1 MAMFHE
7 PPARG
12 EVAAGQ
18 SVATARGLSSGRNSS
33 GSLATQQV
41 EEMVAAWRRG
51 ERPRAEDILAL
62 HPELGDE
69 AAIRLIYEEVCLRH
83 EAGIEVDPTELA
95 RRFPRWADELATLLD
110 CRRLI
115 DAGPAG
121 AAFPLAGEVLAGF
134 RLLAELGRGA
144 AGRVYLA
151 AQPSLGD
158 RPVVLKVMPGG
169 REEHLSLAR
178 LQHMNIMPLYSEHVL
193 RDRNL
198 QILCMPFLGWATLAQ
213 ILELL
218 DDQPPG
224 ERTGRQIITAMDRIQ
239 EHRPSDLLAGGPYR
253 RFIAHAS
260 YVEAICSIGASL
272 ADGLHYAHERELV
285 HMDIKPSNVLL
296 AGDGQPMLLDFHLAR
311 APICPGGPRPTGMGG
326 TPEFMSPEQLRALAA
341 VREGRPVVDVVDG
354 RADLYSLGMLLYGA
368 LGGPVPESCHEPLPA
383 LHRCNVRVSV
393 GLADI
398 IHKCLDHDPRG
409 RYPDAA
415 ALAADLRRHLA
426 DLPLRGVPNR
436 SWAERWRKWRRRRPS
451 ALSRRLLLL
460 ALVAAIAAP
469 LATLGIAYRQRVHE
483 IEAALAQGRLHL
495 ERHQDAEAE
504 DALRQG
510 LALAADLPAVDRQRR
525 ALGAELDLVRKEK
538 QAEELHRLAETVRFR
553 YGLAPPPAEEAQSLI
568 RLGPA
573 IWQARDLLLTP
584 TGGRI
589 DPERDRRIRT
599 DLLDLVLLWADL
611 RVRHAS
617 PTEVEEARREA
628 VRVLGEARAL
638 FGPSPSLDRELGTSA
653 QASEPDQAPAGPAAG
668 PTSAWEHYDLGRSY
682 LRSEKLDLASEQF
695 RLGLN
700 LRPQDF
706 WLNFSEGLCHYRL
719 GRFEGA
725 VNAFRVCVALAPETA
740 ECYYNRGLAYQ
751 ALGRLDRALADYNRA
766 LALSPKLTDAAL
778 NRGIIHYQQG
788 RHSEAIADL
797 ELALGT
803 TSSRTALGVIHYN
816 LALVHLA
823 RGDREAAA
831 SNLRTA
837 IRFGNGDAR
846 ELSRRLDRPAGAE
859 SPARPVGVK

>member
-1 MAMFHE
+1 MVQE

-12 EVAAGQ
+12 PTAAGHGL
-18 SVATARGLSSGRNSS
+18 ATARGLASDRDPP

-41 EEMVAAWRRG
+41 EELVAAWRRG
-51 ERPRAEDILAL
+51 ERPRAEDILAR

-83 EAGIEVDPTELA
+83 EAGIAVDSTELA
-95 RRFPRWADELATLLD
+95 RRFPAWADQLALLLD

-121 AAFPLAGEVLAGF
+121 AAFPMAGEVLAGF
-134 RLLAELGRGA
+134 RLRAELGRGA

-158 RPVVLKVMPGG
+158 RPVVLKVMPRG

-178 LQHMNIMPLYSEHVL
+178 LQHMNIVPLYSEHVL

-198 QILCMPFLGWATLAQ
+198 QVLCMPFLGGATLAQ
-213 ILELL
+213 VLELL
-218 DDQPPG
+218 EDQPPA
-224 ERTGRQIITAMDRIQ
+224 ERTGSQIIAAMDRLQ
-239 EHRPSDLLAGGPYR
+239 EHRPSGLLAGGPYR
-253 RFIAHAS
+253 RFIARAT

-311 APICPGGPRPTGMGG
+311 GPIRPGGPRPIAMGG

-341 VREGRPVVDVVDG
+341 VREGRPVVEVVDG
-354 RADLYSLGMLLYGA
+354 RADLYSLGMLLYVA
-368 LGGPVPESCHEPLPA
+368 LGGTVPEPSHAPLPG
-383 LHRCNVRVSV
+383 LHRRNPRVSI
-393 GLADI
+393 GLSDI
-398 IHKCLDHDPRG
+398 IHQCLDHDPRG

-415 ALAADLRRHLA
+415 ALAVDLRRHLA

-436 SWAERWRKWRRRRPS
+436 SWAERWSKWRRRRPS
-451 ALSRRLLLL
+451 ALSRRLIPL

-469 LATLGIAYRQRVHE
+469 AATLGFAYRQRVRE

-504 DALRQG
+504 DALRHG
-510 LALAADLPAVDRQRR
+510 LALAAGLPAVDRQRW
-525 ALGAELDLVRKEK
+525 ALEAELNLVRKEK
-538 QAEELHRLAETVRFR
+538 QTEELHRLAEMVRFR

-568 RLGPA
+568 RLGRR
-573 IWQARDLLLTP
+573 IWQARHLLLTE
-584 TGGRI
+584 TDGRNE
-589 DPERDRRIRT
+589 PERERRVRA
-599 DLLDLVLLWADL
+599 DLLDLVILWADL
-611 RVRHAS
+611 RVRHAAAS
-617 PTEVEEARREA
+617 EVEAATREA

-638 FGPSPSLDRELGTSA
+638 LGPSPSLDRELHAYARATG
-653 QASEPDQAPAGPAAG
+653 PDPVPAGPAAE

-682 LRSEKLDLASEQF
+682 LRAGKRDLAAEQF
-695 RLGLN
+695 RLGLD

-706 WLNFSEGLCHYRL
+706 WLNFFEGLCHYRL

-725 VNAFRVCVALAPETA
+725 VNAFRVCVALAPESA

-751 ALGRLDRALADYNRA
+751 ALGRLDRALDDYNRA
-766 LALSPKLTDAAL
+766 LARNPKLTDAAL
-778 NRGIIHYQQG
+778 NRGIIHYRQG
-788 RHSEAIADL
+788 RHGEAIAAM
-797 ELALGT
+797 ELALDT
-803 TSSRTALGVIHYN
+803 TSSRTVLGVIHYN

-831 SNLRTA
+831 SNVRAA
-837 IRFGNGDAR
+837 IRCGNGDAQ
-846 ELSRRLDRPAGAE
+846 ELSRRLDRPAGAGS
-859 SPARPVGVK
+859 SPQVRRVE